1 MAPFWH
7 RWSYFSIINLSVFH
21 LADKCF
27 AIANL
32 INLRIILFLEYR
44 KTPETQGFWGILRLD
59 TECTPDTQFIS
70 SYNYSMIVAT
80 RPDPTVRPPSRFV
93 GYIIL
98 LLLGVFQTLFYL
110 YYFKFSL
117 IFEVLIFF
125 RTIVEP
131 RMHKLCFYNYSKP
144 LDLLEYTISNNSPVV
159 SKALNLAS
167 KSSSSVFTTAL
178 TLSGFS

>member
-1 MAPFWH
+1 
-7 RWSYFSIINLSVFH
+7 
-21 LADKCF
+21 
-27 AIANL
+27 
-32 INLRIILFLEYR
+32 
-44 KTPETQGFWGILRLD
+44 
-59 TECTPDTQFIS
+59 
-70 SYNYSMIVAT
+70 MIVAT
-80 RPDPTVRPPSRFV
+80 RPDPTVLPPSRFV

-167 KSSSSVFTTAL
+167 KSSSSDSL
-178 TLSGFS
+178 TRCSVSLLLRNGTINI

>member
-1 MAPFWH
+1 MSPSVGCVQVAKNPEKCEH
-7 RWSYFSIINLSVFH
+7 SPLILLILAIHCKSKDYSI
-21 LADKCF
+21 
-27 AIANL
+27 
-32 INLRIILFLEYR
+32 
-44 KTPETQGFWGILRLD
+44 T
-59 TECTPDTQFIS
+59 
-70 SYNYSMIVAT
+70 VAT
-80 RPDPTVRPPSRFV
+80 RPEPTVRPPSRFV

-131 RMHKLCFYNYSKP
+131 RMHKLCFYIYSKP

>member
-1 MAPFWH
+1 MPF
-7 RWSYFSIINLSVFH
+7 SYAVRYSFPLFYIYPDNRKPVEPKFYGHLTFYTTLSCDNKSIF
-21 LADKCF
+21 
-27 AIANL
+27 
-32 INLRIILFLEYR
+32 
-44 KTPETQGFWGILRLD
+44 RL
-59 TECTPDTQFIS
+59 
-70 SYNYSMIVAT
+70 YYSMIVAT
-80 RPDPTVRPPSRFV
+80 RPEPTVRPPSRFV

>member
-1 MAPFWH
+1 MQAYS
-7 RWSYFSIINLSVFH
+7 RLYYFIKYTLDSKSLQYYSI
-21 LADKCF
+21 
-27 AIANL
+27 
-32 INLRIILFLEYR
+32 
-44 KTPETQGFWGILRLD
+44 
-59 TECTPDTQFIS
+59 
-70 SYNYSMIVAT
+70 IVAT
-80 RPDPTVRPPSRFV
+80 RPEPTVLPPSRFV

>member
-1 MAPFWH
+1 MPKNVIKENLNIESIEKTGEVQVLPQNK
-7 RWSYFSIINLSVFH
+7 SYILSIK
-21 LADKCF
+21 D
-27 AIANL
+27 
-32 INLRIILFLEYR
+32 
-44 KTPETQGFWGILRLD
+44 
-59 TECTPDTQFIS
+59 
-70 SYNYSMIVAT
+70 YSMMVAT
-80 RPDPTVRPPSRFV
+80 RPEPTVLPPSRFV

>member
-1 MAPFWH
+1 MFDTLYHPPNTATSSCVGFADAHKKTQPLV
-7 RWSYFSIINLSVFH
+7 NKGLSNKTILYSNVF
-21 LADKCF
+21 
-27 AIANL
+27 
-32 INLRIILFLEYR
+32 
-44 KTPETQGFWGILRLD
+44 
-59 TECTPDTQFIS
+59 
-70 SYNYSMIVAT
+70 NYSMIVAT
-80 RPDPTVRPPSRFV
+80 RPEPTVLPPSRFV